1 MSICLYSNFNC
12 DILMNYFSSPYAIRT
27 HLFVVILLS
36 IILVIF
42 NTPTHSLFAEKQFL
56 KNSSNDPLSLYNFS
70 SQQEKELFLQK
81 YLNFSAPTE
90 LQEVPN
96 TTLEIPTLNDLINEL
111 VTGVKL
117 ENIITVPNQVQ
128 VGDIFEVNATV
139 INTLPFNV
147 TIIAGNCNSDFSTN
161 FYNNVEEIIVPQCM
175 NRVLP
180 TVLEPADKVTVQ
192 ESSGTGKQYKAIA
205 GGKAN
210 GTAILSYSIEVKP
223 EGFLETTSLKGQ
235 VVQPFSFTILP

>member
-1 MSICLYSNFNC
+1 MK
-12 DILMNYFSSPYAIRT
+12 YFSSLYSIRT
-27 HLFVVILLS
+27 NLFLVILLS

-42 NTPTHSLFAEKQFL
+42 NIHTHSLFAEKQNL
-56 KNSSNDPLSLYNFS
+56 KNSSKYPLSLYNFS

-81 YLNFSAPTE
+81 WLNFSAPAE
-90 LQEVPN
+90 LQKVPKTQTN
-96 TTLEIPTLNDLINEL
+96 FAIPTLNDLVNEL

-117 ENIITVPNQVQ
+117 ENITTVPNQVK
-128 VGDIFEVNATV
+128 VNDIFEINATV

-161 FYNNVEEIIVPQCM
+161 FYNNVKEIEVPQCM
-175 NRVLP
+175 NRLLP
-180 TVLEPADKVTVQ
+180 TVLEPGDKVTVQ

-205 GGKAN
+205 EGEAN

-223 EGFLETTSLKGQ
+223 EEGLSETTSLKGQ
-235 VVQPFSFTILP
+235 VIQPFSINILS

>member
-1 MSICLYSNFNC
+1 MKYYSSLYS
-12 DILMNYFSSPYAIRT
+12 IRT
-27 HLFVVILLS
+27 NLFLVILLS

-42 NTPTHSLFAEKQFL
+42 NAHTYSLFAEKQNL
-56 KNSSNDPLSLYNFS
+56 KNSSNDLLSLYNFS

-81 YLNFSAPTE
+81 WLNFSAPAE
-90 LQEVPN
+90 LQKVPKTQ
-96 TTLEIPTLNDLINEL
+96 TTLVIPTLNDLVNEL

-117 ENIITVPNQVQ
+117 ENIITVPNQVK

-139 INTLPFNV
+139 VNTLPFNV

-161 FYNNVEEIIVPQCM
+161 FYNNVEEIEVPQCM

-180 TVLEPADKVTVQ
+180 TVLEPRDKVTVQ
-192 ESSGTGKQYKAIA
+192 ESSGTGKQYKAITE
-205 GGKAN
+205 GEAN

-223 EGFLETTSLKGQ
+223 KGLSETTSLKGQ
-235 VVQPFSFTILP
+235 VVQPFSINILQ